1 MRKDIN
7 GSDLSIGD
15 LATVRAIPPELLSGL
30 PEEDQK
36 AISAQLG
43 STLSIDSFSPQ
54 DEAELE
60 FVDDQGTHHTIWLA
74 GAHLERLA
82 VS

>member
-7 GSDLSIGD
+7 GSTLSIGD
-15 LATVRAIPPELLSGL
+15 LAIVREIPSGL
-30 PEEDQK
+30 LAGLPQEDQE

-43 STLSIDSFSPQ
+43 SALSIDSFSPG

-60 FVDDQGTHHTIWLA
+60 FVDDSGIHHSIWLA
-74 GAHLERLA
+74 CPHLERLGA
-82 VS
+82 